1 MNLSFNIAIHVLTFL
16 TKHSNERFS
25 SDALAEKVFVN
36 AVQLRNVARILKQ
49 HDYLDVH
56 RGQAGG
62 YQATKKTASANLGDL
77 YLLFTEGRDKGR
89 IFTGDHDSSCEV
101 SSQISTTMAKHFQ
114 QEAIRVQAYYENF
127 TIKDILEDI
136 LKEDK

>member
-25 SDALAEKVFVN
+25 SDVLAEKVCVN

-49 HDYLDVH
+49 HNYLEVH

-62 YQATKKTASANLGDL
+62 YQANNKTANANLGHL

-89 IFTGDHDSSCEV
+89 IFTGDQDSSCEV

-114 QEAIRVQAYYENF
+114 QEAIRVQAYYENI
-127 TIKDILEDI
+127 TINDILADI

>member
-25 SDALAEKVFVN
+25 SDALAEKVCVN
-36 AVQLRNVARILKQ
+36 AVQLRNVAQ
-49 HDYLDVH
+49 
-56 RGQAGG
+56 RGQPGV